1 MDLLLFFKSLFKLAN
16 VPPYLDMLKLFLS
29 EKNLSTSLIE
39 AISNGLPIIL
49 SKYSLKAWLNLSVAP
64 LLLDIYKDVISFF
77 SKSLDIFSIGLPLS
91 STTFPLTILDILS
104 SISAIISLSCND
116 ILPIFTSL

>member
-1 MDLLLFFKSLFKLAN
+1 
-16 VPPYLDMLKLFLS
+16 MLKLFLS

-77 SKSLDIFSIGLPLS
+77 SKSLDIFSIGFFYLYFHL
-91 STTFPLTILDILS
+91 TT
-104 SISAIISLSCND
+104 
-116 ILPIFTSL
+116 